1 MKTFTINYT
10 TGSIIWTMSDHLMQR
25 MQERGM
31 DEFDIKCALKYG
43 KSFPSFEDKE
53 ATLTISVID
62 EADYEGQ
69 LTVQG
74 TKATHIILVHKKNKF
89 GAGRE
94 IMSCYYADRNNG
106 KIRHTLGK

>member
-1 MKTFTINYT
+1 MHISFKLNNT
-10 TGSIIWTMSDHLMQR
+10 TWTMSDHLFDR
-25 MQERGM
+25 MDERGM

-69 LTVQG
+69 RTAYG
-74 TKATHIILVHKKNKF
+74 TRATHLIVVHKKNKF
-89 GAGRE
+89 GVGRE
-94 IMSCYYADRNNG
+94 IMSCYYADRNNA